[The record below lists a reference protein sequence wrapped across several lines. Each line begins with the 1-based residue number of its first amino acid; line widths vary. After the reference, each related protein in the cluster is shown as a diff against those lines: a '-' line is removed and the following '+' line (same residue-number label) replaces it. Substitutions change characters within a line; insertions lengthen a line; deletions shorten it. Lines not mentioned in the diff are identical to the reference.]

1 MPVQGAPQ
9 GVGRSSTTGS
19 GSGSVG
25 STSAGS
31 TSALEK
37 TLRVTEALT
46 AFGGPHRLAELSAA
60 AGVPKSS
67 TYRIL
72 VSLVE
77 QGYAVTDG
85 EGSYGLGL
93 RLRTL
98 AAEISTE
105 RPEGI
110 GALLEFLQKCTGQ
123 SVHLALRSGNALTY
137 IRTIESGRS
146 CRASSRVG
154 ARIPLHATAIGKAVL
169 AHLPPEEAEDILRAT
184 GMPAL
189 TRRTLTDREGLAA
202 ELRTV
207 RERGYAVA
215 DEEYEPA
222 VRCLGAPVFDRAG
235 VPVGGVG
242 LTAAA
247 LLGTRAELERFSPA
261 LLQAARGVQRL
272 LQLGG

>member
-1 MPVQGAPQ
+1 MADAIRNEVRGQGAPR
-9 GVGRSSTTGS
+9 GVGRSTTTGS
-19 GSGSVG
+19 
-25 STSAGS
+25 
-31 TSALEK
+31 SALEK
-37 TLRVTEALT
+37 TLRITEALT

-85 EGSYGLGL
+85 EGSYGVGL

-98 AAEISTE
+98 AAEISTD

-110 GALLEFLQKCTGQ
+110 VELLEFLQKCTGQ
-123 SVHLALRSGNALTY
+123 AVHLALRSGSALTY
-137 IRTIESGRS
+137 IRKIEGGRS
-146 CRASSRVG
+146 CRTSSRVG
-154 ARIPLHATAIGKAVL
+154 ARIPLHVTAIGKAVL
-169 AHLPPEEAEDILRAT
+169 AHLPPEEAEGILRAT

-207 RERGYAVA
+207 RERGYAV
-215 DEEYEPA
+215 DDGEYEPS

-242 LTAAA
+242 LASAAHR
-247 LLGTRAELERFSPA
+247 GTRAELERFSPA
-261 LLQAARGVQRL
+261 LTEAARGVQRL

>member
-1 MPVQGAPQ
+1 MPGQGAPQ
-9 GVGRSSTTGS
+9 GVGRSSR
-19 GSGSVG
+19 
-25 STSAGS
+25 AGS
-31 TSALEK
+31 SALEK
-37 TLRVTEALT
+37 TLRITEALT

-85 EGSYGLGL
+85 EGSYGVGL

-98 AAEISTE
+98 AAEVSAD

-110 GALLEFLQKCTGQ
+110 VELLEFLQKCTGQ
-123 SVHLALRSGNALTY
+123 AVHLALRSGNALTY
-137 IRTIESGRS
+137 IRTIESARS
-146 CRASSRVG
+146 HRTSSRVG

-169 AHLPPEEAEDILRAT
+169 AHLPPEEAEGILRAT

-189 TRRTLTDREGLAA
+189 TRQTHTDREVLAA

-207 RERGYAVA
+207 RLRGYAV
-215 DEEYEPA
+215 DDQEYEPS

-235 VPVGGVG
+235 VPVGGVS

-247 LLGTRAELERFSPA
+247 FLSTRAELERFSPA
-261 LLQAARGVQRL
+261 LLEAARGVQRL

>member
-1 MPVQGAPQ
+1 MPGQS
-9 GVGRSSTTGS
+9 VGRSSTS
-19 GSGSVG
+19 G
-25 STSAGS
+25 
-31 TSALEK
+31 SALEK
-37 TLRVTEALT
+37 TLRITEALT

-85 EGSYGLGL
+85 EGSYGVGL

-98 AAEISTE
+98 AAEIGAD

-110 GALLEFLQKCTGQ
+110 VELLEFLQKCTGQ
-123 SVHLALRSGNALTY
+123 TVHLALRSGNALTY
-137 IRTIESGRS
+137 IRKIEGTVRS
-146 CRASSRVG
+146 HPTSSRVG
-154 ARIPLHATAIGKAVL
+154 VRVPLHATAIGKAVL
-169 AHLPPEEAEDILRAT
+169 AHLPPEETEGILRAT

-189 TRRTLTDREGLAA
+189 TRRTLTDREGLAD

-207 RERGYAVA
+207 RERGYAVD
-215 DEEYEPA
+215 DEEHEPS
-222 VRCLGAPVFDRAG
+222 VRCLGVPVFDRSG

-242 LTAAA
+242 LTASAF
-247 LLGTRAELERFSPA
+247 LSTRAELERFAPA
-261 LLQAARGVQRL
+261 LREAARGVQRR